1 MCRVLI
7 GVRGAC
13 TPGTAYVVPARACV
27 WPVWWAS
34 WGRPGVSGLSSCPYP
49 LVVVF
54 VGVRFGVGVQG
65 KNALLSEIYVLAR
78 SETSRPKDSC
88 RKRTQKL

>member
-1 MCRVLI
+1 MRVA
-7 GVRGAC
+7 GVVSLLGSIWRVGF
-13 TPGTAYVVPARACV
+13 VV
-27 WPVWWAS
+27 
-34 WGRPGVSGLSSCPYP
+34 LLFCPWP

>member
-1 MCRVLI
+1 MSFLRVRACGRCGGAHP
-7 GVRGAC
+7 GVG
-13 TPGTAYVVPARACV
+13 PARRVCRLV
-27 WPVWWAS
+27 
-34 WGRPGVSGLSSCPYP
+34 RYP

-54 VGVRFGVGVQG
+54 VGVRFGTGVQG

-88 RKRTQKL
+88 RKWTQKL